1 MHVLKKLKR
10 AFIISRNSSKSSEKP
25 NSESSMKNFAP
36 SSILERAYEY
46 HKARNAIERQLLDHQ
61 LDAAT
66 LLNNPM
72 AVTTT
77 NHTGIQM
84 GAINQA
90 WNAAASQSMASMPYE
105 TPNRNLMHFTV
116 EKVDNGF
123 ILRSAKSMGDLN
135 KTKIAA
141 NADELKDLFIASI
154 VEHRME
160 T

>member
-1 MHVLKKLKR
+1 
-10 AFIISRNSSKSSEKP
+10 
-25 NSESSMKNFAP
+25 
-36 SSILERAYEY
+36 
-46 HKARNAIERQLLDHQ
+46 
-61 LDAAT
+61 
-66 LLNNPM
+66 M
-72 AVTTT
+72 AVV
-77 NHTGIQM
+77 NTGAQM

-90 WNAAASQSMASMPYE
+90 WNSAASAGISSMPYE

-123 ILRSAKSMGDLN
+123 ILRSAKSMGDLS
-135 KTKIAA
+135 KTKIAS